1 MHATKRI
8 PVTERVWEE
17 LSQLKRAGQTYNE
30 LLNDLIEE
38 RKKALL
44 FKEMR
49 SIEEKGDFVEL
60 E

>member
-8 PVTERVWEE
+8 PVTERMWQE
-17 LSQLKRAGQTYNE
+17 LSRLKRAGQSYDE
-30 LLNDLIEE
+30 LLAELVEE
-38 RKKALL
+38 HKKTLL

-49 SIEEKGDFVEL
+49 LIEERGDFVEL